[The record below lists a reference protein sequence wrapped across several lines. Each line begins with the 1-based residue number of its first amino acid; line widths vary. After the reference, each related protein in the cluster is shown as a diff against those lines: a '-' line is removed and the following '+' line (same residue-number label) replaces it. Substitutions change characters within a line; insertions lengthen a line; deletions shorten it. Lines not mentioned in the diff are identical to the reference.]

1 MHTFTFYCRNPSSS
15 AAIRSSRLLNTDRQ
29 PDRVGSD
36 SLLRQFF
43 LCTLAVGSGSRMD
56 HQGFYVCHIG
66 QQGEDRQIVDKGPR
80 LSFSSL
86 DLKSKDGAS
95 ALGKILFVECMRWF
109 AFKGR
114 MMHSFYFWMPGQI
127 LYDLPCIFHIA
138 ALPGETVFPAPGV
151 TKRHGRARVW
161 LPYP

>member
-1 MHTFTFYCRNPSSS
+1 MPESLFQCRNQ
-15 AAIRSSRLLNTDRQ
+15 ILRLLNADRQ

-36 SLLRQFF
+36 SLLRQLF
-43 LCTLAVGSGSRMD
+43 LRTLAVGSGSRMD

-86 DLKSKDGAS
+86 NLKGKDGAS

-109 AFKGR
+109 AFKGDDAQLLL
-114 MMHSFYFWMPGQI
+114 WMPGQI
-127 LYDLPCIFHIA
+127 LYDLPCIFHMP
-138 ALPGETVFPAPGV
+138 L
-151 TKRHGRARVW
+151 
-161 LPYP
+161 YPERQCFQPLE